1 MKVSTRRGLFEFGS
15 IVIAVVLAMGL
26 TEWRQSYLNRNMA
39 EATFEKV
46 VQEVSV
52 NLEELKNDSARVA
65 KDLVVMQDWVQ
76 KSVNDEKPDPW
87 RVGFTYS
94 FLSNS
99 ALEVAKI
106 NQSLSFLSSEKVLD
120 ISEVYSTQDFY
131 AEKATKVFDIMA
143 ELQALVHRPDSQ
155 EFFSVVQRF
164 RFHMN
169 LILNTMK
176 AYIRESQEFLEKY
189 DLDKF

>member
-1 MKVSTRRGLFEFGS
+1 MKVGTRRGLFEFGS

-46 VQEVSV
+46 VQEVSA

-99 ALEVAKI
+99 ALEVARI

-131 AEKATKVFDIMA
+131 AEKATKIFDIMA

-189 DLDKF
+189 DLDKS